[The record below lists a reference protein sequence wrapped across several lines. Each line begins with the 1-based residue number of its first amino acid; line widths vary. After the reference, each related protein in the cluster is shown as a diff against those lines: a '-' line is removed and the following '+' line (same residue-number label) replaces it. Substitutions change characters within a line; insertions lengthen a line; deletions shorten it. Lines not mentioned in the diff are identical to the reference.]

1 MGNPLSALVNYF
13 TSLAAPQTPVA
24 GPPSPGAAP
33 TAGQPG
39 GTGGPSTLSNLGTD
53 ATSLLGN
60 PLTQAALGGYF
71 SAAGSPRLAGLGGRI
86 SSGGLGMLG
95 GFNAAEQNQLKS
107 TQEQLEIQKAQ
118 AEAAQAA
125 QQQKV
130 FSGLTPEKQEVATF
144 PGLASFQDKAAI
156 QLNNKNAVA
165 AFQAQY
171 PNDPKAAAFSA
182 SYVDNPKAVS
192 PGDIDADYQAHLQ
205 GPGKLTQQT
214 ADLAEKQ
221 AATKR
226 DVAEAQ
232 HIGQPTPKLENWYNP
247 NTKSWRQGTAPMS
260 GEIPETVVRSA
271 KSDQEVKARAAAWQK
286 AYADAKKTYITTNT
300 KTESHW
306 MGPATKTPPTE
317 ADVDAY
323 ARQQADEQVN
333 ALYGA
338 TGTAASVAAET
349 SGAPPLPEG
358 SSSYAVDDDG
368 NVGHVDSSGKFVPF

>member
-1 MGNPLSALVNYF
+1 L
-13 TSLAAPQTPVA
+13 
-24 GPPSPGAAP
+24 GA
-33 TAGQPG
+33 
-39 GTGGPSTLSNLGTD
+39 
-53 ATSLLGN
+53 
-60 PLTQAALGGYF
+60 
-71 SAAGSPRLAGLGGRI
+71 
-86 SSGGLGMLG
+86 LG
-95 GFNAAEQNQLKS
+95 GFNAAQTNQLKS

-125 QQQKV
+125 QQQQV
-130 FSGLTPEKQEVATF
+130 FSTLPENQKQVAMF

-171 PNDPKAAAFSA
+171 PNDPKAAAFSS
-182 SYVDNPKAVS
+182 SYVDSPKAVS

-205 GPGKLTQQT
+205 GPGKMAAQT
-214 ADLAEKQ
+214 ADITEKQ
-221 AATKR
+221 AATAR
-226 DVAEAQ
+226 DKAEAA
-232 HIGQPTPKLENWYNP
+232 HIGQPTPKIENWYNP
-247 NTKSWRQGTAPMS
+247 NTKSWRQGTSPNP

-286 AYADAKKTYITTNT
+286 AYTDAKNSYIKTGTTT
-300 KTESHW
+300 SFF
-306 MGPATKTPPTE
+306 GDKTPPSE

-323 ARQQADEQVN
+323 ARQQADSQVN

-338 TGTAASVAAET
+338 TGTAAGVAAET